1 MTNDAYPWSAG
12 FRSLN
17 EEHDYRIEEID
28 GQVPAT
34 LRGTLFRNGSGRNEL
49 GGQWFLHWF
58 DGDGMISSLRFGDD
72 GIRFRNRYVRTDN
85 YRDETAAGHIMH
97 RGFGK
102 MRPGGIL
109 ANAFRLPANVSNTS
123 VLMEGDR
130 LLSLWEGGPPI
141 VLDPNPLEVGGG
153 VVVMRLTAE
162 EVRFLSEFAV
172 DMPTAI
178 RRAVD
183 RLSSESGSGPP
194 QDVLPAEM
202 P

>member
-1 MTNDAYPWSAG
+1 MK
-12 FRSLN
+12 
-17 EEHDYRIEEID
+17 
-28 GQVPAT
+28 AT
-34 LRGTLFRNGSGRNEL
+34 GAEQIVF
-49 GGQWFLHWF
+49 
-58 DGDGMISSLRFGDD
+58 
-72 GIRFRNRYVRTDN
+72 
-85 YRDETAAGHIMH
+85 
-97 RGFGK
+97 
-102 MRPGGIL
+102 
-109 ANAFRLPANVSNTS
+109 
-123 VLMEGDR
+123 
-130 LLSLWEGGPPI
+130 WEVPPI